1 MTLNPKFLAKLSL
14 ICQTT
19 PRRPAP
25 PFIPLPLAAAKLMHT
40 QLSKKP
46 ANLKNATRDMDLSS
60 WGVREDVN
68 MERNTAGV
76 TGNRLD
82 GLGGGGCS
90 GG

>member
-1 MTLNPKFLAKLSL
+1 VKFDEHLY
-14 ICQTT
+14 
-19 PRRPAP
+19 
-25 PFIPLPLAAAKLMHT
+25 
-40 QLSKKP
+40 
-46 ANLKNATRDMDLSS
+46 LKNATRDMDLSS

>member
-1 MTLNPKFLAKLSL
+1 
-14 ICQTT
+14 
-19 PRRPAP
+19 
-25 PFIPLPLAAAKLMHT
+25 MHT
-40 QLSKKP
+40 QLNRKP
-46 ANLKNATRDMDLSS
+46 ANLTNSLSTPQHGEISEHVYLKNATRDIDLSS

-82 GLGGGGCS
+82 GLGGGGCR

>member
-1 MTLNPKFLAKLSL
+1 M
-14 ICQTT
+14 Q
-19 PRRPAP
+19 
-25 PFIPLPLAAAKLMHT
+25 T
-40 QLSKKP
+40 QLNRKP
-46 ANLKNATRDMDLSS
+46 ANLTNPLSTQHGEISEDVYLKNATRDMDLSS

-82 GLGGGGCS
+82 GLGGGGCR

>member
-1 MTLNPKFLAKLSL
+1 M
-14 ICQTT
+14 Q
-19 PRRPAP
+19 
-25 PFIPLPLAAAKLMHT
+25 T
-40 QLSKKP
+40 QLNRKP
-46 ANLKNATRDMDLSS
+46 ANLTNPLSTQHGEIEDVYLKNATRDMDLSS

-82 GLGGGGCS
+82 GLGGGGCR

>member
-1 MTLNPKFLAKLSL
+1 
-14 ICQTT
+14 
-19 PRRPAP
+19 
-25 PFIPLPLAAAKLMHT
+25 MHT
-40 QLSKKP
+40 QLSRKP
-46 ANLKNATRDMDLSS
+46 ANLASSLNTSTAKIDEHLYLKNATRDMDLSS
-60 WGVREDVN
+60 WGVRDDVN